1 MKNNQVIFDGF
12 FTPAECEEFLNKYS
26 SDFKPMDVL
35 GDDKDHR
42 VAQGKW
48 IFGENDMFVE
58 RYKLLVCALTGIPI
72 SHQEAPHLVMYDV
85 GGKYDAHHD
94 FFHPNT
100 DYYEGHTKV
109 GGQRVV
115 STLLYLNDNFTGGE
129 TAFPKRDIVVKPKT
143 GRILAW
149 RNITLSNELDYN
161 SLHTGKPVISGKKFV
176 LIIWTR
182 ERDLK
187 ANNNV
192 KAVEEN
198 KKVAEFNHTPLVHT
212 QPTNNND
219 YNKLPSEFDMN
230 TENKPTTDTDKP
242 NAPTLRELT
251 KNVHEEAENTAFMR
265 LFAAG
270 ALTEKEYAHYLTQ
283 MVLIYTALEGKLK
296 GTPIMDALPGIE
308 RLSNM
313 RKDLK
318 YYTEKVGVMPLS
330 YSTLEYYNKILRIDN
345 VSELF
350 AHYYVRVGGDLFGG
364 QMLKKCV
371 TGANSWYDFDPALV
385 TQLKMN
391 LRKLAVPDLADF
403 ANNAYYYNITILD
416 DIIGKK
422 L

>member
-12 FTPAECEEFLNKYS
+12 FTPDECEEFLSRYS
-26 SDFKPMDVL
+26 NDFKPMDVL
-35 GDDKDHR
+35 GNDKDHR

-48 IFGENDMFVE
+48 IFDENDMFVE

-129 TAFPKRDIVVKPKT
+129 TAFPKRDIIVKPKT

-149 RNITLSNELDYN
+149 RNITLNSELDYN
-161 SLHTGKPVISGKKFV
+161 SLHAGKPVISGKKFV

-187 ANNNV
+187 TN
-192 KAVEEN
+192 KIVE
-198 KKVAEFNHTPLVHT
+198 KPTTQSIVEFNHTPLVNT
-212 QPTNNND
+212 IATSNND

-230 TENKPTTDTDKP
+230 TQNKPTTNAEQPT
-242 NAPTLRELT
+242 APTLRELT
-251 KNVHEEAENTAFMR
+251 KDAHEQAENTAFMR

-270 ALTEKEYAHYLTQ
+270 LLTEKEYAHYLTQ
-283 MVLIYTALEGKLK
+283 MVLIYTALESKLK
-296 GTPIMDALPGIE
+296 GSVLMKALQGIE
-308 RLSNM
+308 RVPNM
-313 RKDLK
+313 RKDLA
-318 YYTEKVGVMPLS
+318 YYTEKVGVLPISCITMD
-330 YSTLEYYNKILRIDN
+330 YYNRIVKMKND
-345 VSELF
+345 SELF

-364 QMLKKCV
+364 QMLKKLV
-371 TGANSWYDFDPALV
+371 KGANSWYDFDETRSAE
-385 TQLKMN
+385 LKMN
-391 LRKLAVPDLADF
+391 LRKLAIPDLARAADD
-403 ANNAYYYNITILD
+403 AYWENIMILD
-416 DIIGKK
+416 DIVTTK
-422 L
+422 LL